1 MDPRQHPHR
10 PKVAAGICGPSSMSH
25 PIHPSVQIFP
35 EMANTWSLQ
44 SVLANPLAWTSL
56 SIKERQEVLS
66 LFPDMA
72 HTLDADTDDAR
83 PNFETLMND
92 DSFRYDCA
100 AYVDNLAMGRH
111 DAVWLEDAWSAH
123 NRRKAGEFDGWLRD
137 KFVEDWAVEPPDDSK
152 ATARPE
158 ERRVE
163 DGRGEAADRQKKGDD
178 ETESTL
184 EGCQPQD
191 EADNGD
197 SNHSMGADSHGM
209 AIL

>member
-1 MDPRQHPHR
+1 MARRKKAAPKRKSKWTPDNILSDPKSPLASADLR
-10 PKVAAGICGPSSMSH
+10 
-25 PIHPSVQIFP
+25 
-35 EMANTWSLQ
+35 

-56 SIKERQEVLS
+56 SIQERRDVLC

-123 NRRKAGEFDGWLRD
+123 DRRKAGEFDEWLRD

-152 ATARPE
+152 KAKPE
-158 ERRVE
+158 ERRVQ
-163 DGRGEAADRQKKGDD
+163 DGQGEGVDGQKRGD

-184 EGCQPQD
+184 AGCQPQD

-197 SNHSMGADSHGM
+197 SNHCMGEDSHRI